1 MHLSSTLSF
10 YLAKKFLIGL
20 AFTFIILMAIVF
32 LVDTVELLRR
42 AAKTE
47 SAGFTIA
54 LQLAALKLPTLMLK
68 LLPFAAL
75 FGAVWTFASLTR
87 SHELVVARAAG
98 VSAWQ
103 FLAPAVGLAF
113 GVGVLAV
120 VAFNPVA
127 SVMVSKYERLESDV
141 LEGRASQLAVSDS
154 GLWLRQAN
162 DKGQAVIHAT
172 SVSSGGAELRNVIVF
187 TYSGSDTF
195 VARIDAESARLQN
208 KYWDIS
214 KAVITYANQEVENL
228 DNYRLATDLSLED
241 IHDSFAPP
249 ETLSFWSLPGFIK
262 SLETA
267 GFSAFRHRLHW
278 HGLLAMPLLLSAMV
292 ILAATFTMRQ
302 SRRGGAGVMIASGVM
317 AAFVLYFVS
326 DIVSAFG
333 LAGTLPVALAA
344 WMPAGLSILLGL
356 ALMLHLED
364 G

>member
-1 MHLSSTLSF
+1 MHFSNTLSL

-47 SAGFTIA
+47 SAGFAIA

-68 LLPFAAL
+68 LLPFASL

-103 FLAPAVGLAF
+103 FLAPAIVLAF
-113 GVGVLAV
+113 GVGVFAI

-127 SVMVSKYERLESDV
+127 SVMVSKYERIESDV
-141 LEGRASQLAVSDS
+141 LEGRASQLAVSES
-154 GLWLRQAN
+154 GLWLRQAS
-162 DKGQAVIHAT
+162 DEGQAVIHAT
-172 SVSSGGAELRNVIVF
+172 NVSEGGAKLQNVMVF
-187 TYSGSDTF
+187 LYKGSDTF
-195 VARIDAESARLQN
+195 VARIDADSAQLKK
-208 KYWDIS
+208 KYWQITN
-214 KAVITYANQEVENL
+214 AVITRANRKTESLES
-228 DNYRLATDLSLED
+228 YRLATDLSLED

-249 ETLSFWSLPGFIK
+249 ETLSFWSLPGFI
-262 SLETA
+262 SALETA
-267 GFSAFRHRLHW
+267 GFSALRHRLHW
-278 HGLLAMPLLLSAMV
+278 HGLLALPLLLSAMV

-302 SRRGGAGVMIASGVM
+302 SRRGGTGIMIASGVM